1 MRGIDAGGIGVEK
14 PDPSVLTE
22 DTIIY
27 AFGLT
32 IASDADVDLGGAT
45 IYYLPEGRVV
55 GGIPGTG
62 FKNHGHHHNGSI
74 IAIPEPASL
83 VLLAGLFLGGLA
95 LVARRSPLERG

>member
-1 MRGIDAGGIGVEK
+1 LRVIDAGGIGVER

-27 AFGLT
+27 VFGLT
-32 IASDADVDLGGAT
+32 IASDADVNLGGAT

-62 FKNHGHHHNGSI
+62 FKNHGHHHNGRYHPHTR
-74 IAIPEPASL
+74 AGL
-83 VLLAGLFLGGLA
+83 TRLAGRIIPRRARSGDSALA
-95 LVARRSPLERG
+95 P